1 MKDNYCYY
9 YMYMT
14 VEITTLKY
22 QARVINKDI
31 DINFFFF
38 FFFFSDHF
46 IQNPC
51 YIITLCRPG
60 ELHRGPCGLHNSFDQ
75 GKYQNE

>member
-1 MKDNYCYY
+1 MESYISTCYITWGDFNIIEMKDNYCYY

-31 DINFFFF
+31 DINYYYFV
-38 FFFFSDHF
+38 
-46 IQNPC
+46 Q
-51 YIITLCRPG
+51 IILFKSPAI
-60 ELHRGPCGLHNSFDQ
+60 
-75 GKYQNE
+75 